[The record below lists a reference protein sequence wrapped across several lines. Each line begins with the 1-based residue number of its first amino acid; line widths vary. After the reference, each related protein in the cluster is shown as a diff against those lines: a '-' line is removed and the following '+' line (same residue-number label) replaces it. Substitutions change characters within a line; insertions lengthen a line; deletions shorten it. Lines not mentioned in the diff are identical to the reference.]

1 MKSRRRG
8 LGRSSPVKGS
18 SFFSDPGRRR
28 MAKSGSSPRNSPS
41 GGSSSSQGRLRI
53 SGASE
58 AIVRNRVLPE
68 GTAEQIF
75 SQEEARK
82 RAKSWAPRA
91 ASAPA
96 SISGRQDYSNREP
109 KLREICR
116 TVSESGRERLWL
128 VRMGWPS
135 REMWKRYVELG
146 GAPDS
151 FMDKVIVGCGS
162 VVLPPG

>member
-1 MKSRRRG
+1 MTRK
-8 LGRSSPVKGS
+8 
-18 SFFSDPGRRR
+18 
-28 MAKSGSSPRNSPS
+28 
-41 GGSSSSQGRLRI
+41 
-53 SGASE
+53 
-58 AIVRNRVLPE
+58 RVLPDGRE
-68 GTAEQIF
+68 ALIF

-82 RAKSWAPRA
+82 RWKSWAPRA

-151 FMDKVIVGCGS
+151 FMDKVMVGCWA
-162 VVLPPG
+162 VVLPPDCSRINISRYR